1 MAANAT
7 KIQVLSLYKKL
18 LRTAQHWQASTGK
31 PEDTRDE
38 QIYIRNETKTLFK
51 KNKEVTS
58 QENIGLCIKEAETRL
73 EMGLH
78 YQSPYP
84 RPVNIP
90 YQGLARSMSK
100 GKKQQ
105 DRLRKQAK
113 PVYLHSHDEID

>member
-51 KNKEVTS
+51 KNKEVCKALRDDTFHKVS
-58 QENIGLCIKEAETRL
+58 RFKCISSLKL
-73 EMGLH
+73 NMPL
-78 YQSPYP
+78 
-84 RPVNIP
+84 
-90 YQGLARSMSK
+90 
-100 GKKQQ
+100 GKTCGHGHKLTLLTFDQFYTN
-105 DRLRKQAK
+105 LYHFSLK
-113 PVYLHSHDEID
+113 VTNV